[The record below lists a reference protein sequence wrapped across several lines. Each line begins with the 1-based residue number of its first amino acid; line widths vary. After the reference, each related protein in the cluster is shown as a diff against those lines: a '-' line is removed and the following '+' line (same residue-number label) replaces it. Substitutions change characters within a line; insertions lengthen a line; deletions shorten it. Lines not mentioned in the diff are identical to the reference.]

1 MMDALP
7 SSEMSVD
14 VYQTT
19 RRYIFIDTAVNV
31 SNPIL
36 KKRVYQK
43 SMKLVLSKSIFI
55 EKEPG

>member
-14 VYQTT
+14 VYRTT
-19 RRYIFIDTAVNV
+19 RQYIFIDTAGNV
-31 SNPIL
+31 SNPIM

-43 SMKLVLSKSIFI
+43 SMKLVLSKSIST
-55 EKEPG
+55 EKVPG